1 MFALSIVISTEQS
14 EWRDLMR
21 PLDYARGAKKAYND
35 KVNSPAIAGLFLF
48 FMNIYWGTLG
58 DIISPSLRTAS
69 SLVTDWESEPYG
81 LKVFINWLEGDP
93 IGKFPQV

>member
-1 MFALSIVISTEQS
+1 ME
-14 EWRDLMR
+14 
-21 PLDYARGAKKAYND
+21 
-35 KVNSPAIAGLFLF
+35 LFLF
-48 FMNIYWGTLG
+48 LMHIDRYALG
-58 DIISPSLRTAS
+58 EVISPSLRTAS